1 MALNRSLSCIVF
13 FSLACFTASF
23 FDYQVSEYIAYSGLF
38 LTLLYTAIIMKQSRQ
53 VYSSPEL
60 AMEVSHSHYQR
71 ANHQTLSVKSLNE
84 VYAALAN
91 NFKFAFLV
99 VDEAGRVVQSN
110 QMCSTLFSIAKIT
123 RIRQFNHIS
132 NDILALINEGKEQ
145 AKVCSIKA
153 NNVKSQAL
161 VQLVKLTMEEQEYRI
176 VIVSDIHQFIEQR
189 QHDSWEKV
197 IKIIAHEVM
206 NSLGPMISLAQSAQ
220 QSFENNEQSDEKST
234 AEIAIEVIKRRAE
247 GLQVFVEGFRGLTQ
261 LPEPKI
267 DAVDVYQLVDELAKN
282 RPHEIEVIQE
292 RNVKSTIV
300 QTDASMLEQVLIN
313 LIKNAEDATQEVENP
328 QIKLVIYRPSLKQ
341 LNIDV
346 IDNGIGIRPDVID
359 NLFIPFYTSKKEG
372 SGIGLALSKQM
383 CYLLGVNLS
392 VKSLLKEQTTFTL
405 SFEYITY

>member
-1 MALNRSLSCIVF
+1 MALSKSLSCIVF

-23 FDYQVSEYIAYSGLF
+23 FEYQVTEYIAYLGLF
-38 LTLLYTAIIMKQSRQ
+38 LTLLYTASIMNQPHLRLPQ
-53 VYSSPEL
+53 PATANEANL
-60 AMEVSHSHYQR
+60 AVRTHMPDGS
-71 ANHQTLSVKSLNE
+71 LSVQSLNE
-84 VYAALAN
+84 IYATLAN
-91 NFKFAFLV
+91 KFKFAFLV

-110 QMCSTLFSIAKIT
+110 KMCTTLFSIAKIT
-123 RIRQFNHIS
+123 RIRQFNHVS
-132 NDILALINEGKEQ
+132 QDVLALINEGKEQ
-145 AKVCSIKA
+145 AKICSIHA
-153 NNVKSQAL
+153 NNVTSQAL
-161 VQLVKLTMEEQEYRI
+161 VQLVNLTMEGQAYRI

-189 QHDSWEKV
+189 QHDSWERV

-220 QSFENNEQSDEKST
+220 QSFDSEKGEEKST

-247 GLQVFVEGFRGLTQ
+247 GLQLFVEGFRGLTQ

-267 DAVDVYQLVDELAKN
+267 ASVDLYQLLAELAENRTTAVDVIK
-282 RPHEIEVIQE
+282 E
-292 RNVKSTIV
+292 RNVKSAMV

-313 LIKNAEDATQEVENP
+313 LIKNAEDATSECENP
-328 QIKLVIYRPSLKQ
+328 TIKLVLYRPSLKQ

-372 SGIGLALSKQM
+372 SGIGLALSKQI

-405 SFEYITY
+405 SFEYVTH